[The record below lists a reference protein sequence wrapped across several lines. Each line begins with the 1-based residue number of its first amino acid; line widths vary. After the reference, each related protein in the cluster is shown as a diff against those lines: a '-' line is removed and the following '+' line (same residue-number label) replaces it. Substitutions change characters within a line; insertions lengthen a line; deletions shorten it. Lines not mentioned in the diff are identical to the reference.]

1 MVKLSTILIV
11 IAIVIVIFYFH
22 FFILKEN
29 YTKEEGNE
37 QGKEE
42 GKGYPFFERSDKVPN
57 PNSGLTKFPQYN
69 GYCITY
75 NSPGDCKFD
84 NTNSKI
90 THISNPVFDNFL
102 TSFNGKIIGKLN
114 IINNEDFSV
123 KGKYGE
129 SNFNINKV
137 ISGQNNLPGT
147 LTNIDTNVPINIETN
162 KELIDN
168 TNKNDLPG
176 TGYSK
181 YIKNSFISYINMNS
195 KGNYN
200 FIALST
206 GKVSIIESDKSKQFI
221 IPFFIYEA
229 KLNYTTG
236 IVGFFTIKPNLDIEI
251 TNITQQDFIYDSL
264 NLEPANINK
273 TLFDIPIL
281 DTNGYFQIQNRL
293 GLMYPFKTSTT
304 GIIQPEDPNTF
315 FKKTSEGE
323 PILPED
329 LKAKIKEYETRSI

>member
-1 MVKLSTILIV
+1 MVKLSAILIV
-11 IAIVIVIFYFH
+11 IAIVIVIVIFYFY
-22 FFILKEN
+22 FFTFQEN
-29 YTKEEGNE
+29 YTKH
-37 QGKEE
+37 E

-90 THISNPVFDNFL
+90 TNISNPVFDNFL
-102 TSFNGKIIGKLN
+102 TSFNGSIIGKLN
-114 IINNEDFSV
+114 IINNEEFNV

-147 LTNIDTNVPINIETN
+147 LTNIDTNIPVNIETN
-162 KELIDN
+162 KELIAN
-168 TNKNDLPG
+168 QNDVPD

-181 YIKNSFISYINMNS
+181 YIKNLFISYINMNS
-195 KGNYN
+195 KDNYN
-200 FIALST
+200 FIALSQ
-206 GKVSIIESDKSKQFI
+206 GKVSVIDTDKSKQFI

-236 IVGFFTIKPNLDIEI
+236 IVVFFTIKPNLDIEI
-251 TNITQQDFIYDSL
+251 TKITQQDFISDLL
-264 NLEPANINK
+264 NLEPADINK

-323 PILPED
+323 AILPEE
-329 LKAKIKEYETRSI
+329 LKAKIKEYEISSI